1 MKLRKLKS
9 PFWSLFAVALLLGL
23 PFLCSGA
30 QAPRGGGAG
39 YHGGGGFSGGSFRG
53 GGASVTQAPRGGAV
67 AVGPRGGAVAQGPR
81 GGAVAEGPRGGTAV
95 RGPYGGAV
103 AKGPGG
109 QTAYRPGSYPGG
121 AYHGG
126 GYAGGAYYGGAAPD
140 WDAYYGPDYGGG
152 GIAAFIAGLAI
163 GTVLAALPAG
173 AVAQVLGG
181 QTYYYDGSNY
191 YQACYQGTDVDYC
204 VVPNPNQ

>member
-1 MKLRKLKS
+1 
-9 PFWSLFAVALLLGL
+9 
-23 PFLCSGA
+23 
-30 QAPRGGGAG
+30 
-39 YHGGGGFSGGSFRG
+39 
-53 GGASVTQAPRGGAV
+53 VTQAPRGGAV

-81 GGAVAEGPRGGTAV
+81 GGAVAVGPRGGTAV
-95 RGPYGGAV
+95 RGPYGGVA

-109 QTAYRPGSYPGG
+109 QTAYRPGNYPR
-121 AYHGG
+121 
-126 GYAGGAYYGGAAPD
+126 GAYYGGAAPGN

-163 GTVLAALPAG
+163 GTVLAALPPG

-204 VVPNPNQ
+204 VVPDPNQ